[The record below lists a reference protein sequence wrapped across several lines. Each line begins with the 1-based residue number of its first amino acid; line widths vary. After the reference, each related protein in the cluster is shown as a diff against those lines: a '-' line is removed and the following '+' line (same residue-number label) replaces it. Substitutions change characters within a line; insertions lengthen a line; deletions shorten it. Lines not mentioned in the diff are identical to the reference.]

1 MHPARPN
8 RSLASLA
15 VLAAVAVLLT
25 ACSSSS
31 DAQPGSVT
39 PVATSAAVTSAS
51 AADPTTGSTSGSTSA
66 PPSASASPSASALP
80 SASASTTAKIS
91 GTTSVPLSSRSS
103 RSAPSTPE
111 PSGSA
116 AVGSFDAGT
125 VRYFAALCSGLQDK
139 PRDRYEGLT
148 GDLATKRT
156 ETAALF
162 AQQAE
167 RLDGATEGMKAAGIP
182 NIPEGAKLASVTI
195 ATYPAVATAARSGA
209 KLVAGASTQAELD
222 EKFQAAREAT
232 DAAGAPLNDLAEII
246 GAPAVVG
253 QMKKIAACASVLNS

>member
-8 RSLASLA
+8 RPRLASIA
-15 VLAAVAVLLT
+15 ALAAAAVLLT
-25 ACSSSS
+25 ACSSSPG
-31 DAQPGSVT
+31 AQPGSVT
-39 PVATSAAVTSAS
+39 PVATSPATSAS
-51 AADPTTGSTSGSTSA
+51 VADPTTGSTAGSSSGSPT
-66 PPSASASPSASALP
+66 AS
-80 SASASTTAKIS
+80 STAEIS

-148 GDLATKRT
+148 GDLAAKRT
-156 ETAALF
+156 AAAALF
-162 AQQAE
+162 TQQAE

-182 NIPEGAKLASVTI
+182 NIPEGAKLATVTI
-195 ATYPAVATAARSGA
+195 ATYPAVAEAARSGA
-209 KLVAGASTQAELD
+209 KLVADASTQADLD
-222 EKFQAAREAT
+222 DQFQAAREAT
-232 DAAGAPLNDLAEII
+232 DAAGAPLDDLAEII

-253 QMKKIAACASVLNS
+253 QMKKIAACASVLNG